1 MPASTVSGIFKL
13 TDKLNN
19 RHNGNFKMEAP
30 SLISRGFIKLD
41 LYLQSVL
48 VISYLTSFFLKL
60 VYYGISGGS
69 MGEGEWVVKK
79 TI

>member
-1 MPASTVSGIFKL
+1 
-13 TDKLNN
+13 
-19 RHNGNFKMEAP
+19 MEAP
-30 SLISRGFIKLD
+30 SLISRGFIKFD

>member
-1 MPASTVSGIFKL
+1 MSGIYKL

-19 RHNGNFKMEAP
+19 RHNENFKMEAP
-30 SLISRGFIKLD
+30 SLSRGFIKFD

-79 TI
+79 PI